1 MAVIALKCPSIEVAV
16 VDISVPRITAW
27 NSEKLP
33 IYEPGLDDVV
43 RKCRGRNLFF
53 SNEVEKNVAQADLV
67 FVSVNTPTKSSDGCF
82 EFELRS
88 SIFDYP
94 LASIGRKWIWV
105 AGVTIFGRW
114 YDFEPV
120 EIA

>member
-33 IYEPGLDDVV
+33 IYEPGFDDVV

-82 EFELRS
+82 EF
-88 SIFDYP
+88 
-94 LASIGRKWIWV
+94 
-105 AGVTIFGRW
+105 
-114 YDFEPV
+114 
-120 EIA
+120 